1 MGRLLAVILI
11 LSLAAAHVLSLGKAA
26 EAGKLAKRSD
36 VTEFVI
42 PAPILKI
49 TSLEFDGLVSDF
61 LFLESMVFL
70 GSTMERTERPRVKAG
85 EWGWFYNMLDAS
97 TDLDPYF
104 LDPYYFANANLTW
117 DAGMIEATNHLLEK
131 GMKHRDWDSL
141 LPFFIGFNYFYFLQQ
156 DEFASF
162 YLMEAS
168 KRPGAN
174 PMYASLAMKLAY
186 KQRRT
191 ENALSFIEELLKST
205 EDEVL
210 KKDFEKRRDI
220 LQSILILEYAVD
232 SYKKKFGEKPRNLE
246 ALLERGIINEFP
258 NDPYGGEF
266 YLDNEGLVK
275 TTSDS
280 LLMPHK
286 K

>member
-1 MGRLLAVILI
+1 M
-11 LSLAAAHVLSLGKAA
+11 
-26 EAGKLAKRSD
+26 
-36 VTEFVI
+36 
-42 PAPILKI
+42 
-49 TSLEFDGLVSDF
+49 
-61 LFLESMVFL
+61 
-70 GSTMERTERPRVKAG
+70 
-85 EWGWFYNMLDAS
+85 
-97 TDLDPYF
+97 
-104 LDPYYFANANLTW
+104 
-117 DAGMIEATNHLLEK
+117 
-131 GMKHRDWDSL
+131 

-174 PMYASLAMKLAY
+174 PMYASLAIRLAY

-191 ENALSFIEELLKST
+191 ETALFFIEELLKGT

-232 SYKKKFGEKPRNLE
+232 SYKKKFGKMPKSLD
-246 ALLERGIINEFP
+246 ALLELGIINEFP

-266 YLDNEGLVK
+266 YLDSEGLVK

-280 LLMPHK
+280 LLMPHRR
-286 K
+286 